1 MARIMLLATLAVVA
15 AGAACGS
22 APERVEREAATAS
35 APTMYSVGSRA
46 LGLRGGPAQLE
57 SPPVTPLAGWLTP
70 AGVPSPD
77 GRYLAYNTW
86 DELRPDD
93 PALSWADQGIKPG
106 DPLATPS
113 IRVHDSSTG
122 RDELLADGAFSIAW
136 RPDGRVAYFK
146 GTERD
151 YRAAVRY
158 VGDVLVRATV
168 EAEAEVW
175 SRVRGRYIVV
185 AWAGETLL
193 AYREREGEALDV
205 IAFDGPGQMRVLA
218 RDSALVAV
226 SPDGRQ
232 AFVERGPAQGRPSV
246 SVLDVA
252 SGRVAATLDLTTVD
266 PAVGTVSY
274 SGDWLGRRVVAPSA
288 SGLAVFRVGRAGI
301 SLEQTMRVGVEQGV
315 AEPRFADATG
325 RRVAAWTTRG
335 RGGVFLDCELTSAAC
350 QEIVPLPAARGAQG
364 FPPWRRPLYNPS
376 RPQ

>member
-1 MARIMLLATLAVVA
+1 VARIMLLATFAAVA

-22 APERVEREAATAS
+22 APEPVERKAGTGS

-46 LGLRGGPAQLE
+46 IGLSGGPAQLAA
-57 SPPVTPLAGWLTP
+57 PPVTPLAGWLTP

-93 PALSWADQGIKPG
+93 PALSWSDQGIEPG

-122 RDELLADGAFSIAW
+122 RDELLEDGAFSLAW
-136 RPDGRVAYFK
+136 HPDGRVAYFK
-146 GTERD
+146 GAERD

-168 EAEAEVW
+168 EAEPDVW
-175 SRVRGRYIVV
+175 SRAPGRYIVV

-205 IAFDGPGQMRVLA
+205 IVFDGPGQMRVLA
-218 RDSALVAV
+218 VDSALVAI

-252 SGRVAATLDLTTVD
+252 SGREAATLDLTTVD

-274 SGDWLGRRVVAPSA
+274 SGDWRGRRVVAPSA
-288 SGLAVFRVGRAGI
+288 SGLAVFRVGRVGI
-301 SLEQTMRVGVEQGV
+301 SLEQAVPVAVAQGV
-315 AEPRFADATG
+315 AEPRFADAPG
-325 RRVAAWTTRG
+325 RRVVTWTTRG
-335 RGGVFLDCELTSAAC
+335 RGGVFLDCDLTSEAC
-350 QEIVPLPAARGAQG
+350 AEVVPLPTARGAQG
-364 FPPWRRPLYNPS
+364 FPAWRRPLYNPS
-376 RPQ
+376 RPR